1 MPCNFV
7 GGSFHTKKLQLVCSR
22 LALREVRLYTE
33 NGRFAFLSRPLMV
46 LEATYDVHLRL
57 IGKLVVNFLLMLIE
71 LFLLGATSEALRANI
86 D

>member
-1 MPCNFV
+1 
-7 GGSFHTKKLQLVCSR
+7 
-22 LALREVRLYTE
+22 
-33 NGRFAFLSRPLMV
+33 MV